1 VSVEVGQV
9 LGNRYRVERLVGA
22 SATGTLYEGSDI
34 NTHRPVGI
42 KVLAPATDEHQAGP
56 SREHEARAAS
66 RIGNPHILEVLDI
79 VGLLGGERCVVTEL
93 LEGETLEAR
102 MSRLG
107 TIAQTDLAPVLLQT
121 LDGLAA
127 AHRAGIVHRHL
138 TPASV
143 MILQSPGGQRERV
156 KVVDFGMMR
165 RPHPGAAEAEVP
177 HYLAPEQVLSRR
189 EVDARSNVF
198 TAGVIIYRAVTG
210 QLPWSATN
218 AADLALKVSLHDPTP
233 VEELAPGL
241 SPELARI
248 ITKAMARAPDARYPS
263 AQEMLE
269 AMAQWARGNF
279 LTEAL
284 AVLAAPESAPTLPL
298 PRAASPA
305 APESAPTLPLP
316 RAASPAA
323 PESAPT
329 LPLPRVASP
338 AAPESVPTLPL
349 HRASPASPPPRRPP
363 AEPASTRP
371 RPVVERNPV
380 IVAPVHRPQKPRSEE
395 VPVDLVVIAET
406 PTSSTRPMGAAQGAG
421 TDGALP
427 AAAGSRRGR
436 KLLLWGAVLLVL
448 LGVGTV
454 LTRFGTGPF
463 AHVSARLGESHA
475 ASLGAGPATPAATP
489 DTAKPLA
496 ATRSDQAL
504 DAGGVAEA
512 APEPSS
518 TPQPLELLAEQPTVP
533 EPPSAATRA
542 VRDDTP
548 IVPARVAPARRP
560 ASRAASRPAR
570 ETATTASPPARADS
584 PKSSANPY
592 AYR

>member
-9 LGNRYRVERLVGA
+9 LGNRYRVERLVGPG
-22 SATGTLYEGSDI
+22 ATGTLCEGSDI
-34 NTHRPVGI
+34 NTDRRVGI
-42 KVLAPATDEHQAGP
+42 KVLAPATDERPAGT

-79 VGLLGGERCVVTEL
+79 VGLLGGERCIVTEV

-143 MILQSPGGQRERV
+143 MILPSPGGQRERV
-156 KVVDFGMMR
+156 KVVDFGMIR

-177 HYLAPEQVLSRR
+177 HYLAPEQVRSQR

-210 QLPWSATN
+210 QLPWSAAN

-248 ITKAMARAPDARYPS
+248 ITKAMARAPEARYPS

-298 PRAASPA
+298 HRA
-305 APESAPTLPLP
+305 
-316 RAASPAA
+316 
-323 PESAPT
+323 
-329 LPLPRVASP
+329 
-338 AAPESVPTLPL
+338 
-349 HRASPASPPPRRPP
+349 ASPASPPPRRPP
-363 AEPASTRP
+363 PEPGSTRP

-395 VPVDLVVIAET
+395 APVDLVVIAET
-406 PTSSTRPMGAAQGAG
+406 PIVSTRPVGAVRGAG
-421 TDGALP
+421 GDDTLP
-427 AAAGSRRGR
+427 AAAGSHRGR
-436 KLLLWGAVLLVL
+436 KSLLWGAALLVL

-454 LTRFGTGPF
+454 LKFGMGPF
-463 AHVSARLGESHA
+463 SHVSARFGESHA
-475 ASLGAGPATPAATP
+475 ASLGAGPAATAATP
-489 DTAKPLA
+489 VTAKPVA

-512 APEPSS
+512 APKPSS
-518 TPQPLELLAEQPTVP
+518 TPQPLELAAEQATVP
-533 EPPSAATRA
+533 EPPSAGTRA
-542 VRDDTP
+542 VQDDTSL
-548 IVPARVAPARRP
+548 VPAGAAPARKST
-560 ASRAASRPAR
+560 SRSASRPVRATGR
-570 ETATTASPPARADS
+570 EASATTASPPARADS